1 MHMTHTHGDRGA
13 VDLVADFVRRA
24 IAGAEPSTDIETI
37 VDRARAAL
45 VEADGV
51 SLFGLQTPHP
61 DFGEVHW
68 IIGRGAMPGAD
79 YLVLAIPGRLE
90 ADSGD
95 EADWPLFAAGSSDLD
110 AALRQLTC
118 DFVIDTMADDPNQ
131 PRLREG
137 EEPELLTA

>member
-1 MHMTHTHGDRGA
+1 MHTTHTHGDRGA

-37 VDRARAAL
+37 LDRARAAL

-51 SLFGLQTPHP
+51 SLFSLQTPHP

-68 IIGRGAMPGAD
+68 IVGRGARPGAD
-79 YLVLAIPGRLE
+79 YLVLAIPGRTE
-90 ADSGD
+90 A
-95 EADWPLFAAGSSDLD
+95 EADWPLYAAGSSDLD

-118 DFVIDTMADDPNQ
+118 DFVIDTMADDLDQ